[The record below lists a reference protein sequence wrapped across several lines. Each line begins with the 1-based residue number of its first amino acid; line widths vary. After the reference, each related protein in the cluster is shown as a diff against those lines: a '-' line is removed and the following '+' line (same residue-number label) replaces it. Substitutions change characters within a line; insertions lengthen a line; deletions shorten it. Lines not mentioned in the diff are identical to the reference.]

1 MEDNIVSLKPNR
13 TVLLRYLDSYV
24 IQAHKSEQQLA
35 LLVIQIQRGQEL
47 AAIFGGHSIESLL
60 QQVAERL
67 SAVCRKEDRIAR
79 IGDYEFAM
87 LLPEILNEGH
97 AQLAANKIM
106 LALAPPYDTDSD
118 PIRADVK
125 IGIAL
130 FPEHAAKPETLMQC
144 AEFALAEAKIVKMPY
159 VVYTNRSMDRMA
171 EAWDME
177 SEMGAGLQNGE
188 FEVYYQPKIDLRSRA
203 LCGAEALARW
213 RSPKRGIVSP
223 VEFIP
228 IAAKTGH
235 LKQLTWSVINM
246 ALERA
251 ACWPKRHEPLS
262 VSVNISPTLL
272 DTPLVAR
279 VTDAMNL
286 WGMQPQALILE
297 ITESG
302 VMSQPEVG
310 FDTLRRLREVG
321 VGVSIDDFGTGY
333 SSLANFRHIPA
344 TELKIDKSFVTNML
358 ADPFDLRIVHSI
370 IGLAK
375 AFDLKVAAEG
385 TENISTLGKL
395 VNMGCDYA
403 QGYCISPPMPA
414 DAFATLIEEYTPM
427 VY

>member
-13 TVLLRYLDSYV
+13 TVLLRYLDSYI

-35 LLVIQIQRGQEL
+35 LLVIQVQRGQEL
-47 AAIFGGHSIESLL
+47 ATLFGGHSIESLL
-60 QQVAERL
+60 QQMAERL
-67 SAVCRKEDRIAR
+67 SAICRKQDRIAR
-79 IGDYEFAM
+79 IGDHEFAM
-87 LLPEILNEGH
+87 LLPDILNDGH

-106 LALAPPYDTDSD
+106 LALAQPYETEGD
-118 PIRADVK
+118 PIRADAS

-144 AEFALAEAKIVKMPY
+144 AESALAEAKTVKLPY
-159 VVYTNRSMDRMA
+159 ALYTERAMGKIAD
-171 EAWDME
+171 AWDIE
-177 SEMGAGLQNGE
+177 SEMDAGLQNGE
-188 FEVYYQPKIDLRSRA
+188 FEVYYQPKIDLRTRA
-203 LCGAEALARW
+203 LCGAEALVRW
-213 RSPKRGIVSP
+213 RSPKRGVVSP
-223 VEFIP
+223 AEFIP
-228 IAAKTGH
+228 IAAKTGQ

-246 ALERA
+246 ALEHA
-251 ACWPKRHEPLS
+251 VAWPARLGPLH

-272 DTPLVAR
+272 DTTLVGR
-279 VTDAMNL
+279 VTDAVNL
-286 WGMQPQALILE
+286 WGVKPQALILE

-310 FDTLRRLREVG
+310 FDTLRRLRDGG

-395 VNMGCDYA
+395 ANMGCDYA
-403 QGYCISPPMPA
+403 QGYCISPPLPA
-414 DAFATLIEEYTPM
+414 DAFAALIGEYTPM

>member
-13 TVLLRYLDSYV
+13 TLLLRYLDSYI

-35 LLVIQIQRGQEL
+35 LLMIQVQRGQEL
-47 AAIFGGHSIESLL
+47 ATLFGGHSIESLF
-60 QQVAERL
+60 QQMAERL
-67 SAVCRKEDRIAR
+67 SAICRKHDRVAR
-79 IGDYEFAM
+79 IGDHEFAI
-87 LLPEILNEGH
+87 LLPDILNDGH

-106 LALAPPYDTDSD
+106 LALAQPYD
-118 PIRADVK
+118 IEGNVVRADAS

-130 FPEHAAKPETLMQC
+130 FPDHAAKPESLMQC
-144 AEFALAEAKIVKMPY
+144 AESALAEAMTVKMPY
-159 VVYTNRSMDRMA
+159 AAYTERAMGKMA
-171 EAWDME
+171 DAWDIE
-177 SEMGAGLQNGE
+177 SEMDSGLENGE
-188 FEVYYQPKIDLRSRA
+188 FEAYYQPKIDLQTRM

-213 RSPKRGIVSP
+213 RNPKRGVISP
-223 VEFIP
+223 ADFIP
-228 IAAKTGH
+228 IATKTGQ
-235 LKQLTWSVINM
+235 LKRLTWSMINM
-246 ALERA
+246 ALEHA
-251 ACWPKRHEPLS
+251 ATWPTHFGPLC

-272 DTPLVAR
+272 DAPLVGR

-286 WGMQPQALILE
+286 WGVKPQALILE

-310 FDTLRRLREVG
+310 FHTLRRLRDAG

-358 ADPFDLRIVHSI
+358 TDPFDLRIVQSI

-395 VNMGCDYA
+395 TNMGCDYA
-403 QGYCISPPMPA
+403 QGYCISPPLPA
-414 DAFATLIEEYTPM
+414 DAFAALISEYTPM